1 MTSNSGDSLREIIRS
16 PAFGARNC
24 PLPPRLPRRLPDA
37 PARTV
42 GRPRLE
48 VLRTRA
54 LQHALFLLAVF

>member
-1 MTSNSGDSLREIIRS
+1 MTSNSGATLREIIRS
-16 PAFGARNC
+16 PDFGARNC
-24 PLPPRLPRRLPDA
+24 ALPRLPRRLPDA